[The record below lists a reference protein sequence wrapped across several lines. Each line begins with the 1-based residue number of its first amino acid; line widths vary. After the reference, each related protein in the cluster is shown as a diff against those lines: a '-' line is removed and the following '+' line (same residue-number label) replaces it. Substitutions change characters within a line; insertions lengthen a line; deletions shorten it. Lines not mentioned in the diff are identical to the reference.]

1 MLSLYYGIGG
11 YISANSR
18 KGFWGTGAIGTI
30 SERLRKELPGLK
42 GFSES
47 NLKNMR
53 MFYEEWAPVLGVI
66 GFYIIYFANHDWR
79 NRNNITAFI

>member
-1 MLSLYYGIGG
+1 MAKEVIIRQSTVDYNV
-11 YISANSR
+11 AVQ
-18 KGFWGTGAIGTI
+18 AIKEVI
-30 SERLRKELPGLK
+30 LRKELPGLK